1 MPDILRQ
8 ALDLGRHGIDLFA
21 ARPLSCTA
29 GLIVAL
35 LYLNLMTSG
44 PRIR

>member
-1 MPDILRQ
+1 MPDMFSR
-8 ALDLGRHGIDLFA
+8 ALDLARHGIDLFA
-21 ARPLSCTA
+21 ARPLTCTA